1 MRNAFAAEIAAL
13 ADKDERV
20 VLLMGDIGNRL
31 FNEFRAA
38 HPERFFN
45 CGVAEANMTSM
56 AAGMASCGLRPFTYT
71 ITPFAT
77 TRCLEQIRDDI
88 CYHHV
93 PVVVVG
99 VGAGLSYASLG
110 ATHHSCEDIAF
121 LRALPGMI
129 VVCPADAVEVR
140 LAMRALLAQDQP
152 AYLRMGKKGEP
163 VIHQSEPRFVLG
175 KVLPVQPGKDVCLL
189 AAGTVLPLVL
199 ETAAELAKQGITAEV
214 VSFHTIKPL
223 DEEYLRTAFDRFR
236 LVATVEEHG
245 LIGGLGSAVAEWL
258 IDLPDRPPGKLLR
271 FGSGDH
277 FLHEAGDQEHAR
289 RHYGL
294 TAERISQKITQQL
307 AVGN

>member
-1 MRNAFAAEIAAL
+1 MRNAFASEMAAL
-13 ADKDERV
+13 AHQDERV

-38 HPERFFN
+38 HPQRFFN

-77 TRCLEQIRDDI
+77 TRCLEQIRVDI
-88 CYHHV
+88 CYHHL

-110 ATHHSCEDIAF
+110 ATHHACEDIAF
-121 LRALPGMI
+121 LRSLPGMI

-140 LAMRALLAQDQP
+140 LAMRAVLAQDQP
-152 AYLRMGKKGEP
+152 AYIRMGKKGEP
-163 VIHQSEPRFVLG
+163 VIHQAEPKFVLG
-175 KVLPVQPGKDVCLL
+175 KALVVRPGKDVCLL

-199 ETAAELAKQGITAEV
+199 QTADALNKQGTSAEV

-223 DEEYLRTAFDRFR
+223 DVEYLRAAFDRFR
-236 LVATVEEHG
+236 IVATVEEHS
-245 LIGGLGSAVAEWL
+245 LIGGVGSAVAEWFV
-258 IDLPDRPPGKLLR
+258 DQPRTPPARLLR
-271 FGSGDH
+271 FGCGDH

-289 RHYGL
+289 KHYGL
-294 TAERISQKITQQL
+294 TVEQMCAKI
-307 AVGN
+307 GGSS